1 MASDPTYV
9 RAFKEFTKTS
19 GSPTSEQRLEM
30 EKEFYGESDRACV
43 ILQASWTE
51 LMVERAVR
59 SRLRGTRSGE
69 LFGRN
74 GPLSNF
80 SNKIS
85 MAYSMGIFAEKTRH
99 DLTLIRELRN
109 GFAHCQLPLRFKMP
123 IVKTMCDNMQLPD
136 LDEHRAIPNI
146 LDRPIEGDGQWH
158 DRDHPRERYMIC
170 CHTIIT
176 GMFHTYLYHPLE
188 ALPRGSDLP

>member
-1 MASDPTYV
+1 
-9 RAFKEFTKTS
+9 
-19 GSPTSEQRLEM
+19 M

-158 DRDHPRERYMIC
+158 DRDHPRERYMNLLPYDYYGDVPVLIC
-170 CHTIIT
+170 
-176 GMFHTYLYHPLE
+176 YHPLE
-188 ALPRGSDLP
+188 ALPRGSDLPIARRLARSISR